1 MNFNVLKDFLYIIN
15 FKVYIIIILSVIA
28 TYICT
33 IISLVG
39 NMPTALIGIAVV
51 FPIVFSINSAFQRR
65 DKALEHYG
73 IINANLTSIYFAH
86 LNWPK
91 KNQPL
96 KENPNIIKIIKE
108 LFSFIKQDL
117 ITSSSNNTNKKEIYD
132 SFLKISNKNEKLRNA
147 GVSDGEIS
155 RINNWLNNSIVSYE
169 KISSISDYRTPR
181 GLKAYSQIFLHIF
194 PILFAPYFASLNE
207 VISYLGYI
215 VAILYSS
222 VLVMLSNIQ
231 NNIENPFDNVGLDD
245 INLDKENRF
254 KNLFWSFV
262 IN

>member
-1 MNFNVLKDFLYIIN
+1 MNFYTLKNFLYIIN
-15 FKVYIIIILSVIA
+15 INVFIITILSVFT
-28 TYICT
+28 TYVCGSIN
-33 IISLVG
+33 LVG
-39 NMPTALIGIAVV
+39 NMPTSLIGIAVV

-86 LNWPK
+86 LNWSK
-91 KNQPL
+91 KKPF
-96 KENPNIIKIIKE
+96 KENSDINKIIKE
-108 LFSFIKQDL
+108 LFSYIKKDL
-117 ITSSSNNTNKKEIYD
+117 VTESLNNKHKKKIYN
-132 SFLKISNKNEKLRNA
+132 SFLKISNENEKLRNRD
-147 GVSDGEIS
+147 VSDGEIS
-155 RINNWLNNSIVSYE
+155 RINNWLNNTIVSFE

-181 GLKAYSQIFLHIF
+181 GLEAYSQIFLNIF

-231 NNIENPFDNVGLDD
+231 HNVENPFDSIGLDD

-254 KNLFWSFV
+254 KNLF
-262 IN
+262 